1 MNGLPLPDRARWLLE
16 ACLRDDR
23 RAVEAFGKWRRFAN
37 PGQME
42 GRELRLTPL
51 LHENMR
57 RLGLSD
63 QRLEWIGGQAKHIW
77 LTGALR
83 RRKLLLVL
91 DILEG
96 ARVDFVL
103 IKGAA
108 MSARFPKAVATRPM
122 ADFDLLIHRSSARAA
137 MATLHASGWSGADG
151 AELSDADLNRHHAIG
166 LWDPTGTSVDLHW
179 RPAASIATCR
189 HAEGVRERSVAASLE
204 GRPVSVASATDHLFV
219 LLCHAFEDKIERRND
234 WIADVD
240 LLFRFVPPEEW
251 DWRLFH
257 RLACDHQ
264 LDRWIRKALATT
276 QTVTGRP
283 PPSGAFRLLGAAPTW
298 RGVLQNR
305 EIGLR
310 GFPASSSLDL
320 KARSNGR
327 KARGFVSDAIGPSL
341 DPERAVAL
349 ALEGQPLAVA
359 RTEHPL
365 GLAFPDTIVFLEG
378 WWLPEDG
385 RRWTDA
391 DVCVFCVPFAR
402 GKSGESFQIHMR
414 LGVLPELRRRLR
426 ARAWAGGRV
435 ETLVFRSDPE
445 AELFIVRGRLLP
457 RTDGEEGALG
467 VLWLRLDGL
476 FTPDERVAVNDFS
489 RRGVRAD
496 SIEALL
502 TSEIAARLP
511 ILDRLLPLGGP
522 ESDVMAWTGWG
533 APEGFGRWTVGNE
546 CRLRFRRPAERGE
559 AINAVAIDIAQVCSA
574 GGPIAFE
581 VQVGSEAPSRFQF
594 PETAD
599 AARSAAPGGVVTV
612 PLPPR
617 GADDAPVEI
626 SIRIRDP
633 ASPHELGLGEDRRK
647 LGLAVTSIAP
657 AKRLEA
663 PRPSIVKYPRFRG
676 LGAAKAT
683 FCSIISRA
691 SWGGWMPGERSPKS
705 DTDYP
710 P

>member
-37 PGQME
+37 PGRME

-83 RRKLLLVL
+83 RRKLLPIL
-91 DILEG
+91 DILER
-96 ARVDFVL
+96 ARFDFVL

-108 MSARFPKAVATRPM
+108 MSARFPKAVRTRPM

-137 MATLHASGWSGADG
+137 MATLNAAGWSGADG
-151 AELSDADLNRHHAIG
+151 AELSDADLNRHHAMG
-166 LWDPTGTSVDLHW
+166 LWDPSGTSVDLHW
-179 RPAASIATCR
+179 RPAASIATWG

-240 LLFRFVPPEEW
+240 LLFRCVPPAEW

-264 LDRWIRKALATT
+264 LDRWIRKALATV

-298 RGVLQNR
+298 RGLLQNR

-310 GFPASSSLDL
+310 GLPASSSFDL

-341 DPERAVAL
+341 EPERAVAL
-349 ALEGQPLAVA
+349 ALEGQPLTAA
-359 RTEHPL
+359 RTEHPP
-365 GLAFPDTIVFLEG
+365 GFAFPDAIVFLEG

-402 GKSGESFQIHMR
+402 GQPGESFQIQMR
-414 LGVLPELRRRLR
+414 LGVLPELCGRLS

-445 AELFIVRGRLLP
+445 AEDFIIRGRLLP
-457 RTDGEEGALG
+457 RMDGEEGALG

-476 FTPDERVAVNDFS
+476 FTPDERLAVNDFS

-502 TSEIAARLP
+502 TSEVAARLP
-511 ILDRLLPLGGP
+511 ILDRLVPLGGP
-522 ESDVMAWTGWG
+522 ESDVVAWTGWG
-533 APEGFGRWTVGNE
+533 APEGFGRWTVGSE
-546 CRLRFRRPAERGE
+546 SRLRFRRPTESGE
-559 AINAVAIDIAQVCSA
+559 AVNAVAIDIAQVFSA
-574 GGPIAFE
+574 GRPFVFE
-581 VQVGSEAPSRFQF
+581 VQVDSEPPGRFHF
-594 PETAD
+594 PEATDIAGG
-599 AARSAAPGGVVTV
+599 SSPGGVVTV

-617 GADDAPVEI
+617 GADEALVEI

-633 ASPHELGLGEDRRK
+633 ASPHELGLGKDRRK
-647 LGLAVTSIAP
+647 LGLAVKSIAP
-657 AKRLEA
+657 AKRHGALK
-663 PRPSIVKYPRFRG
+663 RSIVKCPPFRG
-676 LGAAKAT
+676 LGAVKAT

-691 SWGGWMPGERSPKS
+691 SWGG
-705 DTDYP
+705 
-710 P
+710 